1 MTDLYAF
8 TSHKFTNADAIGS
21 YGPTLQ
27 QVRNKYNVT
36 WANTYIN
43 MSNNNGIQL
52 WTVPVTGS
60 YKIRAVGASGS
71 NEGETTVEVGKPADM
86 TGTFLLNKDDVIKIL
101 VGQTGWSGSTTRPG
115 WGGGGGTFVAK
126 NDDTP
131 LIVAGGCGSGH
142 TQKIL
147 RRNDEG
153 ASMGGYAVNFN
164 VDLSINYISQTT
176 AGVKVYILKDKNL
189 TKVVSTDSGVR
200 KYYEGEPEAYD
211 PAKLDLGEE
220 ANPKYMTQSDAN
232 AYIMRNT
239 KNYNPPVTYRAT
251 SVSGTRQNANTDIS
265 GMLETGIPGTWT
277 NPSVGGGD
285 GAGYN
290 TDGSIGN
297 GVVYDNLPGTGTP
310 IAPKSFKNGGIGG
323 SIGGGFGGG
332 GSTTNTWGG
341 GGGGYNGGQGGK
353 TNTTFYNGGG
363 GGSYNSG
370 TNQTNQLYT
379 NAATTMSHGFV
390 EITIIE
396 KTATLTASQTTFY
409 QKFVYD
415 DPISFDVISSNAG
428 SVSRTHQV
436 NIPNNI
442 VSIPSSTV
450 PFARIREPGK
460 TTIKVTQPA
469 INGYGEVINEALI
482 TIVIIGSGKTYTNE
496 NMTGVNLTNINLSGT
511 IFSSCNLTSADL
523 SGTTI
528 NATTNFSTANLQSV
542 KSGRMVGTTSLLP
555 ADFKMI

>member
-71 NEGETTVEVGKPADM
+71 NEGETAVQVGKPADM

-115 WGGGGGTFVAK
+115 WGGGGGTFVASS
-126 NDDTP
+126 NDTP

-142 TQKIL
+142 TTKIL
-147 RRNDEG
+147 RGNDEG
-153 ASMGGYAVNFN
+153 AQMTGYAVNN
-164 VDLSINYISQTT
+164 NTPLTITYISETT
-176 AGVKVYILKDKNL
+176 NGVKVYIVKDSTL

-200 KYYEGEPEAYD
+200 VYYEGEPANYD
-211 PAKLDLGEE
+211 PTKLNSYTVQL
-220 ANPKYMTQSDAN
+220 DAS

-251 SVSGTRQNANTDIS
+251 SDSGTRQNANTGTS
-265 GMLETGIPGTWT
+265 GMLETGTAGTWT
-277 NPSVGGGD
+277 NPLVGGGD
-285 GAGYN
+285 GAGFDN
-290 TDGSIGN
+290 DGSIGN
-297 GVVYDNLPGTGTP
+297 GIIYDNLPTNDLLNMTKSTKP
-310 IAPKSFKNGGIGG
+310 TSFKNGGIGG
-323 SIGGGFGGG
+323 SRGGGFGGG

-436 NIPNNI
+436 NIPNI

-482 TIVIIGSGKTYTNE
+482 TIVIIGSGKTYTSE
-496 NMTGVNLTNINLSGT
+496 NMTGVNLTNINLTGSV
-511 IFSSCNLTSADL
+511 FSSCNLTSADL